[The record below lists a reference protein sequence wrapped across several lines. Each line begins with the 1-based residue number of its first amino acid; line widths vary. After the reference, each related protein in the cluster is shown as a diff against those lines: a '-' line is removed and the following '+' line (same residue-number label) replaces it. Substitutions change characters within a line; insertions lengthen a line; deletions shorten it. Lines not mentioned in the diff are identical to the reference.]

1 MQLFRLLNN
10 VLERRSESRVRN
22 LAFHLPAIVPLAPNV
37 RMVQDDPSYYTLHD
51 IYEDHCDTV
60 QIHKDDPMV
69 YFADKLK
76 KNIRSGPEVSARKR
90 GSRTIPHGNPFP
102 SLGVERKV

>member
-51 IYEDHCDTV
+51 IYEDYCDTV
-60 QIHKDDPMV
+60 QMHKDDPMV

-76 KNIRSGPEVSARKR
+76 KNIRPVKEVIIIYNIK
-90 GSRTIPHGNPFP
+90 
-102 SLGVERKV
+102 